1 MQGSLVGA
9 QEPFCLFISRTT
21 VDNTAIKKQYS
32 SITVEFPIDDEFVE
46 LDTQIM
52 FEMVRQL
59 VAKGVGCDPEKVWIK
74 SVSHITQLDQA
85 PSSPGIS

>member
-1 MQGSLVGA
+1 M
-9 QEPFCLFISRTT
+9 
-21 VDNTAIKKQYS
+21 DNTAIKRQYS
-32 SITVEFPIDDEFVE
+32 SVTVEFPIDDEFVE

-85 PSSPGIS
+85 PSPPGISCTLQNLSDTHVLTMIKASA